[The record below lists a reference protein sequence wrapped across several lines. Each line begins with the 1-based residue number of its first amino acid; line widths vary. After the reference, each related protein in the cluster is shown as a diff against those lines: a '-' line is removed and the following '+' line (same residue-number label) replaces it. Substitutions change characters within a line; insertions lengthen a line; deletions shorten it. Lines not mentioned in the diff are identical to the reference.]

1 MELYLKNYIKLMQK
15 IFKKKEGK
23 KMKVSMRNKVKERL
37 ESFGYSDDYILQSC
51 AEHILEDNN
60 KINQILI
67 AIADDEIPFEEAI
80 QKAMEKAEDERLKT
94 NEYTVKYFL
103 IDY

>member
-1 MELYLKNYIKLMQK
+1 MQK

-67 AIADDEIPFEEAI
+67 ELQMMKFHLRK
-80 QKAMEKAEDERLKT
+80 QFKKQWKKLKM
-94 NEYTVKYFL
+94 K
-103 IDY
+103 D

>member
-1 MELYLKNYIKLMQK
+1 
-15 IFKKKEGK
+15 
-23 KMKVSMRNKVKERL
+23 MKVSMRNKVKERL

-67 AIADDEIPFEEAI
+67 AIADDEKPF
-80 QKAMEKAEDERLKT
+80 
-94 NEYTVKYFL
+94 
-103 IDY
+103 